1 MTAVRRRILRVV
13 RKGSA
18 VVRRLPAW
26 SHDLVCTVQFERGTC
41 KSKRESAR
49 SDRGAARKLS
59 ALLGR
64 LARVTMNERE
74 TREQLI
80 DPLLADAGWTPA
92 LIEEEY
98 VYRAGRLRLLG
109 EQTVR
114 DEPQFI
120 DYVLRAEPRGAI
132 LASLEAK
139 DEAHAPGAGLQQALA
154 YAFDVQAPFA
164 FSSNGHEV
172 VEQDLRTGVVR
183 RLSAFPSP
191 DELVTRWRERVTW
204 RGPTVTTPDGRQ
216 VANPLLQ
223 SAFALPG
230 APSMRYYQE
239 RAVSASIEQILLG
252 RRRALLSLA
261 TGTGKTFIAFNFVHK
276 LLSSQYARRVL
287 FIADRVSLRDQA
299 YNEFGGLGDRRGV
312 VTGGAVPLERD
323 VHFAIYQSL
332 YADAVGGG
340 RVYEQ
345 YPPDFFDVVI
355 IDECHRSGYG
365 DWSAILEHFQ
375 GAFHL
380 GMTATPKQSDS
391 VDTYAHF
398 ASENLDA
405 EGQPRPIFEYSL
417 GRGIDDG
424 FLATYKVMKISTSV
438 DEGLVIRDEIERGA
452 ELIVPEG
459 ATPRDSYDI
468 KEFERAIIVP
478 DRTRLMCEHLAGLL
492 RTYGA
497 LDKTMIFCVT
507 MEHAELVRSEMQALL
522 GSETGRNLYAARIV
536 SEERDAQPLLE
547 QFQLASSAE
556 PVVVTTVDLL
566 STGVNAPSVR
576 NIVFM
581 KAIGSVTTF
590 KQIIGRGSRLDPTT
604 GKTFFRVIDYTN
616 ATRLFDDWD
625 LPTVPAVAGATT
637 GTHSLS
643 GIVQDEESGELIP
656 GASVSIRVVSRLLA
670 ECRADDDA
678 RFRVDELP
686 SSVLDLFVA
695 ATGYTRRHLR
705 VDPTDTDA
713 QPLVVALRR
722 PAQGE
727 RRLRISGVEVAIADE
742 IEVDLG
748 NGNTLNPAE
757 YLSRVRSVVSERT
770 PSLDDLRATWQSRAS
785 RRELEEYLSV
795 RQITPELLSVV
806 LGRYDLDGFDLLGH
820 AAFDAPPLSLDARA
834 VAAQA
839 KLVRRY
845 PALPDGF
852 VAAVLDKFRL
862 GGVAEVASSELFS
875 LAPFLSEWGGV
886 LGVTSVLGG
895 AEAVGTFLSTVQS
908 VLFESEVDA

>member
-1 MTAVRRRILRVV
+1 MTR
-13 RKGSA
+13 
-18 VVRRLPAW
+18 
-26 SHDLVCTVQFERGTC
+26 
-41 KSKRESAR
+41 
-49 SDRGAARKLS
+49 
-59 ALLGR
+59 
-64 LARVTMNERE
+64 NERE
-74 TREQLI
+74 TRLQLI
-80 DPLLADAGWTPA
+80 DPLLAAAGWTSG

-114 DEPQFI
+114 DDPQFI

-132 LASLEAK
+132 LASVEAK
-139 DEAHAPGAGLQQALA
+139 DESHSPGAGIQQALA
-154 YAFDVQAPFA
+154 YAYDVNAPFA

-172 VEQDLRTGVVR
+172 VEQDLRTGAVR
-183 RLSAFPSP
+183 RLDAFPTP
-191 DELVTRWRERVTW
+191 DELLERWRQPAAW
-204 RGPTVTTPDGRQ
+204 RGATVTTPDGRRA
-216 VANPLLQ
+216 ANPLLQ
-223 SAFALPG
+223 PAFALPG

-239 RAVSASIEQILLG
+239 RAVTASIEQVLQG

-261 TGTGKTFIAFNFVHK
+261 TGTGKTFIAFNFVYK
-276 LLSSQYARRVL
+276 LLASQYAKRVL

-312 VTGGAVPLERD
+312 VTGGSVPLERD

-332 YADAVGGG
+332 YAEAPGGG

-345 YPPDFFDVVI
+345 YPRDFFDVVI

-365 DWSAILEHFQ
+365 DWSAILDHFES
-375 GAFHL
+375 AFHL
-380 GMTATPKQSDS
+380 GMTATPKQSDA

-398 ASENLDA
+398 AAENLDA
-405 EGQPRPIFEYSL
+405 DGQPRPIFEYSL

-424 FLATYKVMKISTSV
+424 FLATYKVMQVSTSV
-438 DEGLVIRDEIERGA
+438 DEGLVIRDEVERGA

-459 ATPRDSYDI
+459 ATPRDTYDM

-478 DRTRLMCEHLAGLL
+478 DRTRVMCEHLAGLL

-497 LDKTMIFCVT
+497 LDKTMVFCVT

-522 GSETGRNLYAARIV
+522 GSETGKNLYAARIV

-547 QFQLASSAE
+547 QFQLASSTE

-566 STGVNAPSVR
+566 STGVNAPAVR

-604 GKTFFRVIDYTN
+604 GKTFFRIIDYTN

-625 LPTVPAVAGATT
+625 LPTLPIVTGATT
-637 GTHSLS
+637 GTHSLT

-656 GASVSIRVVSRLLA
+656 GASVSVRLSSRLLS
-670 ECRADDDA
+670 ECRADDDG
-678 RFRVDELP
+678 RFHVDELP
-686 SSVLDLFVA
+686 GSVLDLFVA

-713 QPLVVALRR
+713 QPLVIALRH

-727 RRLRISGVEVAIADE
+727 RRLRISGVDVAIADE

-748 NGNTLNPAE
+748 NGNVLNPAE
-757 YLSRVRSVVSERT
+757 YLGRVASIVRERM
-770 PSLDDLRATWQSRAS
+770 PSLSDLRAAWQARAS
-785 RRELEEYLSV
+785 RREVEEYLAM
-795 RQITPELLSVV
+795 RQVTPELLSLV
-806 LGRYDLDGFDLLGH
+806 LGRHDLDGFDLLGL
-820 AAFDAPPLSLDARA
+820 AVFEAPPLSLDARA

-839 KLVRRY
+839 KLIERY
-845 PALPDGF
+845 PALPEGF

-862 GGVAEVASSELFS
+862 GGVGEVSSSELFG
-875 LAPFLSEWGGV
+875 LTPFLSVWGGV
-886 LGVTSVLGG
+886 LGVTSNLGG
-895 AEAVGTFLSTVQS
+895 AEAVAEFLATVQS